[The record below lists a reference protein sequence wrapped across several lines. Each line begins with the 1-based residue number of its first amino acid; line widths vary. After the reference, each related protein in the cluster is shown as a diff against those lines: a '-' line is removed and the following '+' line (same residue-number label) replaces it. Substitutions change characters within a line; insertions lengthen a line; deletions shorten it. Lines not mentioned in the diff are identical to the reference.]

1 MIKYELYKPGEIESK
16 LLYNFLTE
24 VDDYLTPTLSSR
36 VNLED
41 YSGKL
46 SRQATNFVAFD
57 DDKMIGLSSFYFNEV
72 PDMSFGTYLCVKEE
86 YQKDG
91 GVGIKLLTDSIDY
104 CEKNN
109 SKGFWC
115 AIRKT
120 NKPLRRL
127 YKYLGF
133 TIKSEQTY
141 PNSDVV
147 ELYIEKIFI
156 LKD

>member
-1 MIKYELYKPGEIESK
+1 MINYRVFKPGELDAEIIFD
-16 LLYNFLTE
+16 FLNE
-24 VDDYLTPTLSSR
+24 VDNYLTPTLSSR
-36 VNLED
+36 VDLLE
-41 YSGKL
+41 YSKKL
-46 SRQATNFVAFD
+46 SKNATNFAAFEELQL
-57 DDKMIGLSSFYFNEV
+57 IGLSSFYFNES
-72 PDMSFGTYLCVKEE
+72 PEMSYGTYLCVKEQ

-104 CEKNN
+104 CEDNN

-120 NKPLRRL
+120 NKPLRKL
-127 YKYLGF
+127 YRILGF

-147 ELYIEKIFI
+147 ELYIEKLFT
-156 LKD
+156 K